1 MSGRKSKLEVIVDE
15 LEFMPSRHR
24 DGQPQPEPDA
34 RCAFADFAA
43 DGDLDL
49 PARRM
54 GQLARHAM
62 DPSLQAK
69 AEGAA
74 HGR

>member
-24 DGQPQPEPDA
+24 DGQPQPESDA
-34 RCAFADFAA
+34 HYAFADFAA
-43 DGDLDL
+43 DGDPDL
-49 PARRM
+49 PACRM
-54 GQLARHAM
+54 EQLARHAM
-62 DPSLQAK
+62 GLSLQAK

-74 HGR
+74 RGR